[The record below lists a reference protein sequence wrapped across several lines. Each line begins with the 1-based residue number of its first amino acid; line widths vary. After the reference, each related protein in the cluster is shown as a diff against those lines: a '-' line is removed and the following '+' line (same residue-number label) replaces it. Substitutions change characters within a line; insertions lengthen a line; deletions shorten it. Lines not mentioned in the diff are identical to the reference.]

1 MPSKSAP
8 ESKSSPVPA
17 AMTEQHGPLPPH
29 QVLTEYYAEAAQRRT
44 YIDQLFD
51 RSARHYDWINGL
63 MSFGS
68 GRRYRRLALL
78 RAGLKPGMQVL
89 DVGCGTGVIAALA
102 ADIVGAQGQVSA
114 LDPSAGMLAETAQR
128 ASTAAGSINVVQG
141 LGESLPFADARFDFV
156 VMGYAL
162 RHVADLHQA
171 FTEYRRVLKPG
182 GRLLLLEI
190 SRPESRLGYVVLK
203 GYLKHVIPTL
213 TRLLRRSPEA
223 QTLMVYYWATIEHC
237 VEPAAI
243 LAALHEAGLEQVAR
257 RVELG
262 VFSDYTAQ
270 A

>member
-1 MPSKSAP
+1 MSSKPAP
-8 ESKSSPVPA
+8 ELNPCPA
-17 AMTEQHGPLPPH
+17 AAASSKPSGPLPPH
-29 QVLTEYYAEAAQRRT
+29 QVLTEYYAEAARRRP

-68 GRRYRRLALL
+68 GRRYRRQALL

-102 ADIVGAQGQVSA
+102 ADIVGVRGQVSA

-128 ASTAAGSINVVQG
+128 AGTTAGSINLVQG
-141 LGESLPFADARFDFV
+141 LGESLPFADARFDFL

-171 FTEYRRVLKPG
+171 FAEYRRVLKPG

-190 SRPESRLGYVVLK
+190 SRPESRLGFVLLK
-203 GYLKHVIPTL
+203 AYLKHFIPRL

-237 VEPAAI
+237 VEPATI
-243 LAALHEAGLEQVAR
+243 LAALHEAGLEQVDR

-262 VFSDYTAQ
+262 IFSDYTAQ
-270 A
+270 T